1 MWNGLDAAPTGRV
14 GGGLD
19 RDDGCIAVNV
29 FAETAV
35 DHVTASVTEM
45 AVDDKGE
52 PSIPFP
58 HCRMTPTPRGLE
70 SNRITA
76 CIRSLI

>member
-1 MWNGLDAAPTGRV
+1 MWNELDAVPTDRV
-14 GGGLD
+14 GGRLD
-19 RDDGCIAVNV
+19 RDDGFIAVNV

-70 SNRITA
+70 YNRITA
-76 CIRSLI
+76 CIRPLI

>member
-1 MWNGLDAAPTGRV
+1 
-14 GGGLD
+14 
-19 RDDGCIAVNV
+19 VNV
-29 FAETAV
+29 LAETAV

-70 SNRITA
+70 YNHITA
-76 CIRSLI
+76 CIRPLI